1 MPQSSS
7 RRNTQTPQLIYTV
20 GAHQCEDA
28 AYGGAKACSAMEE
41 PVRAGD
47 LPNFGV
53 LLRRYR
59 LAAGLSQE
67 ALADRARMSANGIGS
82 LERGDRRTP
91 QRETL
96 SLLAGALAL
105 DERQREEFEA
115 SAARSALPRRLGG
128 DSPVG
133 PWAAAVISNLPIA
146 LTSFVGRDKELA
158 EIAALVGDH
167 RMVTLTGAGGVG
179 KTQTALH
186 VAAELD
192 HTGDHVVCF
201 VALAAI
207 ADPSL
212 VVATAA
218 SALGVQQVPNR
229 PLLESVASY
238 LKNRSLLL
246 ILDNCEHVIAQA
258 AAVADALL
266 TDCARVRVLATS
278 REPLRAAGEYAYRLP
293 SLGLP
298 SAEAALD
305 MSAAEARSFGV
316 IVLFSDRASASN
328 HRFALVDENA
338 SVVAGICRR
347 LDGIPLAVELA
358 AARVNLLS
366 VKEIAEKLD
375 DRFRLLTG
383 GARTALPRQQ
393 TMRAT
398 IDWSYDLLAASE
410 QRVFDRLSVF
420 ANGCTLTAASA
431 ICVSEEI
438 AENDVLDLLSS
449 LVDKS
454 LVVADFEG
462 SQPRYRLLESF
473 REYAREQLLKGG
485 AREVFAHRHALAYL
499 ELAETMDR
507 VFLYEPDDVLQ
518 AQAHEEL
525 DNWRAALQ
533 WTLTDRR
540 DVALAQRLVGELCA
554 LWQQVAPTEG
564 RRWLAST
571 LELVDERT
579 PMSILA
585 RLSYTDA
592 TIAMTLGEPEAALA
606 ASRTAITRYRVL
618 ADALGIALAE
628 GREATALL
636 SLDRDAEAKAV
647 LEEALGLARSVANG
661 WVAAWILRL
670 FGIVASDEGDLVGAR
685 RYVEEALRYHES
697 VGGKIDIAWAKK
709 QLSGIEFD
717 AGNMEL
723 ALRYASGALA
733 AFRTL
738 NHSRGTA
745 DALLGVAFCLLS
757 LTRYGEAETMGR
769 EALDVAREHRL
780 DNVVDA
786 ALECLAIIPVLRPQG
801 AERNRAAYTQAA
813 RILGFVDARSRARG
827 ARLKDER
834 TLRGLGALREA
845 LGTDAVA
852 ELMSEGAAL
861 TEEQAL
867 DEASV

>member
-1 MPQSSS
+1 M
-7 RRNTQTPQLIYTV
+7 
-20 GAHQCEDA
+20 
-28 AYGGAKACSAMEE
+28 
-41 PVRAGD
+41 
-47 LPNFGV
+47 

-67 ALADRARMSANGIGS
+67 ALAERARMSVNGIS
-82 LERGDRRTP
+82 ALERGYRRTP
-91 QRETL
+91 QHETL
-96 SLLAGALAL
+96 ALLEGALAL
-105 DERQREEFEA
+105 DQEQRQEFEA
-115 SAARSALPRRLGG
+115 AAARSGLPRRLGG
-128 DSPVG
+128 ASVTVG
-133 PWAAAVISNLPIA
+133 PWDDATIPNLPLA
-146 LTSFVGRDKELA
+146 LTSFVGRDAELD
-158 EIAALVGDH
+158 EIATLIRDH

-186 VAAELD
+186 VA
-192 HTGDHVVCF
+192 T
-201 VALAAI
+201 ALGADRAVRFIGLAPI

-212 VVATAA
+212 VLAAVAST
-218 SALGVQQVPNR
+218 LGVQQVPSR
-229 PLLESVASY
+229 PLLETVVAY
-238 LKNRSLLL
+238 LKSKALLL
-246 ILDNCEHVIAQA
+246 IVDNCEHVITQA
-258 AAVADALL
+258 AIVANALL
-266 TDCARVRVLATS
+266 AGCPRVQILATS
-278 REPLRAAGEYAYRLP
+278 REPMRAASEYAYRLP
-293 SLGLP
+293 SLSVP
-298 SAEAALD
+298 SAEIAPDLRAAD
-305 MSAAEARSFGV
+305 AATYGV
-316 IVLFSDRASASN
+316 IVLFTDRASAAN
-328 HRFALVDENA
+328 HRFTLSDEN
-338 SVVAGICRR
+338 VPIVAEICRR
-347 LDGIPLAVELA
+347 LDGIPLAIELA
-358 AARVNLLS
+358 AARVNVLS
-366 VKEIAEKLD
+366 LKTIAEKLD
-375 DRFRLLTG
+375 DRFRLLTSG
-383 GARTALPRQQ
+383 DRTALPRQQ

-398 IDWSYDLLAASE
+398 IDWSYDLLAE
-410 QRVFDRLSVF
+410 QEKRVLERLSVF
-420 ANGCTLTAASA
+420 AGGCTLAGATSV
-431 ICVSEEI
+431 CTSHDTGRG
-438 AENDVLDLLSS
+438 DVLDLLSS

-462 SQPRYRLLESF
+462 SEVRYRLLESF
-473 REYAREQLLKGG
+473 REYARERLLKVGD
-485 AREVFAHRHALAYL
+485 RDVFAHRHALAYL

-540 DVALAQRLVGELCA
+540 DIALGQRLVGELCA
-554 LWQQVAPTEG
+554 LWQYVAPIEG
-564 RRWLAST
+564 RRWLGSA
-571 LELVDERT
+571 LEPVDERT
-579 PMSILA
+579 PIGILA
-585 RLSYTDA
+585 RLSYTEA
-592 TIAMTLGEPEAALA
+592 TIALALGESEVALA
-606 ASRTAITRYRVL
+606 ASRTAIARYRVL
-618 ADALGIALAE
+618 GDALGIALAE

-636 SLDRDAEAKAV
+636 ALDRDAEAKAV

-670 FGIVASDEGDLVGAR
+670 FGIVASDDDDFAGAR

-709 QLSGIEFD
+709 QLSGIELD

-723 ALRYASGALA
+723 ALQYASGALA

-745 DALLGVAFCLLS
+745 DALQAVAFCLLS
-757 LTRYGEAETMGR
+757 LTRYGEAETIGR
-769 EALDVAREHRL
+769 EALDVAREHHL

-834 TLRGLGALREA
+834 TLRGLGALREV
-845 LGTDAVA
+845 LGTDSVA
-852 ELMSEGAAL
+852 EIMSEGAAL